1 MPARNYILD
10 DKEPYKLLIP
20 GYPEGSNIT
29 ILNTAYTGRHKNE
42 QTGDTDPDFIAILFR
57 DNETGCKK
65 VHVIYEPLYTFY
77 LLKDGY
83 QIPDYTMFFIEKD
96 KVKPIT
102 CKAADLLRA
111 IAQVTDNMDFYR
123 KNVEE
128 GNSSENRKLH
138 TCPEIFMSDMN
149 VENYYRFLFSR
160 SYTNDVFKLSKGYMD
175 IETDIRYC
183 GGEFPEMGEVPI
195 NAIAYC
201 DEANNTVYQFLYNDK
216 RNPLVEKYRQEVE
229 SGSVISELKEFVIN
243 AVGGYKKAVKFGVD
257 KLDYKLVFFDDEFEL
272 IRKMFQ
278 VVHATCPDFIEFWNM
293 AFDFSYILARIEEL
307 GYDPLDVVCDPRIEQ
322 KFLRFYVD
330 ERNKNNYEERGDFAS
345 VSTYTVWIDQMIEFA
360 SRRKGRGRYQSFKL
374 DAIGEVVANV
384 HKLDYSGIASDL
396 GKLPYVDMKT
406 FSFYNVMDVIVQKCI
421 EVSTQDLE
429 YVFTK
434 CLVNNTIYAKCHR
447 QSVYLANRF
456 SKDFF
461 EMGYVAGNN
470 KNLWNEKPA
479 IKFPGAMVG
488 DPLHNSESVM
498 IKINGRPTLLSNNAI
513 DFD

>member
-149 VENYYRFLFSR
+149 VENYYRFLFSQ
-160 SYTNDVFKLSKGYMD
+160 SYTNDVFKLSKD
-175 IETDIRYC
+175 IWILKPILDIVAENSQRW
-183 GGEFPEMGEVPI
+183 G
-195 NAIAYC
+195 
-201 DEANNTVYQFLYNDK
+201 
-216 RNPLVEKYRQEVE
+216 
-229 SGSVISELKEFVIN
+229 
-243 AVGGYKKAVKFGVD
+243 KF
-257 KLDYKLVFFDDEFEL
+257 
-272 IRKMFQ
+272 Q
-278 VVHATCPDFIEFWNM
+278 
-293 AFDFSYILARIEEL
+293 
-307 GYDPLDVVCDPRIEQ
+307 
-322 KFLRFYVD
+322 
-330 ERNKNNYEERGDFAS
+330 
-345 VSTYTVWIDQMIEFA
+345 
-360 SRRKGRGRYQSFKL
+360 
-374 DAIGEVVANV
+374 
-384 HKLDYSGIASDL
+384 
-396 GKLPYVDMKT
+396 
-406 FSFYNVMDVIVQKCI
+406 
-421 EVSTQDLE
+421 
-429 YVFTK
+429 
-434 CLVNNTIYAKCHR
+434 
-447 QSVYLANRF
+447 
-456 SKDFF
+456 
-461 EMGYVAGNN
+461 
-470 KNLWNEKPA
+470 
-479 IKFPGAMVG
+479 
-488 DPLHNSESVM
+488 
-498 IKINGRPTLLSNNAI
+498 
-513 DFD
+513 